1 MTQREKNSFSLL
13 VLVLV
18 ILAFFVLITPF
29 FRFSIPR
36 LFVHDWMGV
45 QMDGIGHHLHFGM
58 TNMVRMLPFFLIYI
72 VWAAV
77 AIWVYQD
84 ARQRGQNG
92 LLWALFVFIG
102 NIIGLILY
110 LLLRASSPERA
121 APPAVEPSAV
131 CPACGLAVLDSYV
144 ACPHCAH
151 ALARSCA
158 ACGKRLETGWK
169 ACPYCGQAAAGE

>member
-1 MTQREKNSFSLL
+1 MTQREKNPISLL

-18 ILAFFVLITPF
+18 ILAFFVLISPF

-36 LFVHDWMGV
+36 LFVHDWLGL
-45 QMDGIGHHLHFGM
+45 QMNGFGPHM
-58 TNMVRMLPFFLIYI
+58 QFGLTSLMRWLPLLLIYM

-77 AIWVYQD
+77 AIWVYRD
-84 ARQRGQNG
+84 AERRGQNG
-92 LLWALFVFIG
+92 LLWALFVFVG
-102 NIIGLILY
+102 NVIGLILY
-110 LLLRASSPERA
+110 LLLRASSPERE
-121 APPAVEPSAV
+121 APPSVAPTAA
-131 CPACGLAVLDSYV
+131 CPACGQPVLASYV

-169 ACPYCGQAAAGE
+169 ACPYCGQVVAGA